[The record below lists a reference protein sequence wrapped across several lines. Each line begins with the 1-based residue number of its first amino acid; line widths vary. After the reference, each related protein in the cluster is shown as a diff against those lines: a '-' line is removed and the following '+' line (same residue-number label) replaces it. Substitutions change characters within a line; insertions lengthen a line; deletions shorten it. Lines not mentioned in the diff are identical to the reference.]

1 MCGSKTVAYIRSA
14 NDEEKTGETIRQE
27 DHCSP
32 AEEKEPAIADIVVS
46 GEGDERK
53 DACA

>member
-1 MCGSKTVAYIRSA
+1 MCDSKTVTYTRSA
-14 NDEEKTGETIRQE
+14 NDEEKIAETIRQK

-32 AEEKEPAIADIVVS
+32 AKEKDSETADIVVS
-46 GEGDERK
+46 GEGNERK